1 MHIKRKTFEFSKE
14 ISYLSIL
21 DGIWKN
27 YRHFRNYLPQIFEYA
42 KLHVKT
48 KYTYIFDKKCF
59 IWIFSGWNS
68 KKPFSYLKLTPSN
81 LFTCKVWWK
90 IKILKFG
97 TKNARFVSFWAG
109 IWKLYYHIWNQHP
122 EIYLIIKFRE
132 KMKMPTLGNAL
143 FGYFLTGIWK
153 IYRHIWN
160 QHLHKFVT
168 LESLIRMMNFAFS
181 KSLGSAF
188 WRFGYGSG
196 TAFKAFSNKSE

>member
-1 MHIKRKTFEFSKE
+1 M
-14 ISYLSIL
+14 
-21 DGIWKN
+21 
-27 YRHFRNYLPQIFEYA
+27 
-42 KLHVKT
+42 T
-48 KYTYIFDKKCF
+48 KYF

-68 KKPFSYLKLTPSN
+68 KKPLSYLKLTPSN

-160 QHLHKFVT
+160 QHLHKFVKR
-168 LESLIRMMNFAFS
+168 ESLIRMMNFGIGSAFF

-188 WRFGYGSG
+188 SEGSG
-196 TAFKAFSNKSE
+196 TDPAPLLKHFLINLSNLKQVK